1 MAKQSEW
8 QRAAS
13 NLELELA
20 KELQHPFI
28 VPHQESWVDRGH
40 TIHMVHALS
49 EKGDLKAL
57 LEAKQVRVPPL
68 AQRIRPHSAMAWLAH
83 H

>member
-1 MAKQSEW
+1 MVLALCEQGDLKALLEAKQV
-8 QRAAS
+8 RVLAAFVS
-13 NLELELA
+13 
-20 KELQHPFI
+20 
-28 VPHQESWVDRGH
+28 VPCCH
-40 TIHMVHALS
+40 TIHTAHALS